1 MSTRHFT
8 LMLLAG
14 ALSLAV
20 LPAAAQA
27 ADAPKATAKA
37 APKGKYV
44 APKLSWGA
52 PDLNGTWTNASLTTL
67 TRPAQ
72 YKSLVMSHE
81 ELTKVEGDEAATRVD
96 GNAPTNPNFTVN
108 DLPVNCGRGFSGTNC
123 GYNSGWTD
131 PGETVMR
138 VAGEAR
144 TSFLTTP
151 DGKVPPRKAGAT
163 PAPSGR
169 GNFKAGM
176 KADDNPETKS
186 LAERCLTSFGAS
198 AGPVMLPLLY
208 NNNYQI
214 VQSKDAV
221 VIDIEMVHDARV
233 IHLNQPHRSDG
244 VRQWWGDS
252 IGHYEGNTLVVETTN
267 YDPRNNFQ
275 GSSAN
280 LKVTEKFTRVAP
292 DRVLYQ
298 FTVEDPTQWD
308 KPFGGE
314 YEFGTSKGQLYEY
327 ACHEGNYALEGM
339 LAGQREEDRKA
350 EAAKQQ
356 PRAEAAPASVT
367 R

>member
-1 MSTRHFT
+1 MGKRPFT
-8 LMLLAG
+8 LMLMAS
-14 ALSLAV
+14 ALSLAIV
-20 LPAAAQA
+20 PAASA
-27 ADAPKATAKA
+27 ANAPKPAAKA
-37 APKGKYV
+37 AGKFVVPKT
-44 APKLSWGA
+44 SWGA
-52 PDLNGTWTNASLTTL
+52 PDFTGTWTNASLTTL
-67 TRPAQ
+67 ARPAN
-72 YKSLVMSHE
+72 YKGLVMTPE
-81 ELTKVEGDEAATRVD
+81 ELKKVEGDEADVRAD
-96 GNAPTNPNFTVN
+96 GNKATNPNFTVN

-123 GYNSGWTD
+123 GYNSGWID

-138 VAGEAR
+138 VHGEPR

-151 DGKVPPRKAGAT
+151 DGKVPARKAGAT
-163 PAPSGR
+163 AGAGGR
-169 GNFKAGM
+169 PGGRPGM

-233 IHLNQPHRSDG
+233 VRINQPHRTDG
-244 VRQWWGDS
+244 VRPWWGDS

-267 YDPRNNFQ
+267 YDLRNNFQ

-280 LKVTEKFTRVAP
+280 LKVTERFTRVAP

-308 KPFGGE
+308 APFGGE
-314 YEFGTSKGQLYEY
+314 YEFGKSKGLLYEY

-350 EAAKQQ
+350 EAAAK
-356 PRAEAAPASVT
+356 PRADAT

>member
-1 MSTRHFT
+1 MKKHQLTR
-8 LMLLAG
+8 LLLATT
-14 ALSLAV
+14 LSAAM
-20 LPAAAQA
+20 LPAIQGAQA
-27 ADAPKATAKA
+27 ATAAKA
-37 APKGKYV
+37 YAP
-44 APKLSWGA
+44 PKTSWGA
-52 PDLNGTWTNASLTTL
+52 PDLTGTWTNASLTTL
-67 TRPAQ
+67 TRPAE
-72 YKSLVMSHE
+72 YKSLIMTPE
-81 ELTKVEGDEAATRVD
+81 EVKKQEGSDADLVAA
-96 GNAPTNPNFTVN
+96 GNAPTNPNATVN

-131 PGETVMR
+131 PGTTVMR
-138 VAGEAR
+138 VNGQPR
-144 TSFLTTP
+144 SSFLTTP
-151 DGKVPPRKAGAT
+151 DGKVPPRKAGAK
-163 PAPSGR
+163 PAAYGR
-169 GNFKAGM
+169 PQFKAGQ

-221 VIDIEMVHDARV
+221 VIDVEMVHDARV
-233 IHLNQPHRSDG
+233 IHMNVPHRTDG
-244 VRQWWGDS
+244 VRPWWGDS

-280 LKVTEKFTRVAP
+280 LKVTERFTRVGP

-298 FTVEDPTQWD
+298 FTVEDPTMWD
-308 KPFGGE
+308 KAFGGE
-314 YEFGTSKGQLYEY
+314 YEFSKSKGLLYEY

-350 EAAKQQ
+350 STAAK
-356 PRAEAAPASVT
+356 PVAAAK
-367 R
+367 